1 MTLESGAHEVT
12 GRLLAADSFRVRGT
26 VRGGEPGAHVG
37 APAGA
42 AARGFTR
49 HIERFARTAHAA
61 WLDVSPEANPAEV
74 RGRVSAFL
82 DSARTRLARS
92 GDGFPRF
99 ELWEPDPSDGIRE
112 PRLALAIRKL
122 PQLQLTI
129 ALRSGPSGPLPRARS
144 KGPNI
149 ARYAALRHE
158 LGAEPLLLDRE
169 GRVLEGATTSLI
181 WWSRETHR
189 GAVSA
194 LPDRVPSVT
203 EALIRDAAELEP
215 RVATLNELLHHEVW
229 AVNALHGIRPVSH
242 IDGARCAPH
251 DKERLAHFREMLDR
265 RWEPITDPRAR
276 R

>member
-1 MTLESGAHEVT
+1 MTPESGTDGAT
-12 GRLLAADSFRVRGT
+12 GRLLAADSFRVRGA
-26 VRGGEPGAHVG
+26 VRGGEAGAHVG
-37 APAGA
+37 AAV
-42 AARGFTR
+42 RGFAR
-49 HIERFARTAHAA
+49 HLERFAQTAHAA
-61 WLDVSPEANPAEV
+61 WLDASAEANPAEV
-74 RGRVSAFL
+74 SGRVSAFL
-82 DSARTRLARS
+82 DSARSRLARS

-99 ELWEPDPSDGIRE
+99 ELWEPGPSDSIRE

-129 ALRSGPSGPLPRARS
+129 ALRSCPSGPLPRARR

-149 ARYAALRHE
+149 ASYAALRHE
-158 LGAEPLLLDRE
+158 LGAEPLLLDRD

-181 WWSRETHR
+181 WWNRETHR

-242 IDGARCAPH
+242 LDGARCAPH
-251 DKERLAHFREMLDR
+251 DQERLAHFREMLDR